1 MLPGLYGYTSLLDAY
16 TSTYYDVDMWRT
28 CSCQALIKHLN
39 RIYSYMLIMAKQ
51 GLRFY
56 AKTKQLTLTD
66 AYMDKAVFIKNYG
79 CSSNTADTEVM
90 AGCLTHAG
98 FHLAETESQADLL
111 IYNTCAVKG
120 PTENRI
126 LNDIKKAPTSK
137 KVIVAGCLPK
147 ISYERLCHEAHFDG
161 VVGPAWGSDIVAVA
175 TRVLA
180 GEKVIALDSP
190 REMPALNLPRQ
201 TSNPAVSVL
210 PINFGCLGSCA
221 YCCVVFARGKLRSY
235 GIREIVKRIQTDYAA
250 GAREFW
256 LTSQD
261 TASYGRDLHTN
272 LAELLLAVGAVNG
285 DFRARVGMMT
295 PNLVL
300 DMSEKL
306 LCAYGSSKVFKFL
319 HLPVQSGDDGVL
331 KGMRRFYTTTQFKEI
346 VEAFRAEFP
355 DLTLA
360 TDLIVGYPGETE
372 EAFQNTLRLLEEVK
386 PDITNVSKF
395 FARPKTASWEVK
407 DELVDKEETKRRSAV
422 AAELAK
428 KISADCNLRWVGWT
442 GEVLIDERGKVPGS
456 LVGRNFAYKPI
467 VINSSEDLLGKTR
480 KVRVVEALG
489 TYLKGEFLVEEEEEG
504 KVWVVKPHNNS
515 G

>member
-1 MLPGLYGYTSLLDAY
+1 M
-16 TSTYYDVDMWRT
+16 
-28 CSCQALIKHLN
+28 H
-39 RIYSYMLIMAKQ
+39 
-51 GLRFY
+51 
-56 AKTKQLTLTD
+56 KT
-66 AYMDKAVFIKNYG
+66 VFIKNYG

-90 AGCLTHAG
+90 AGCLAHAG
-98 FHLAETESQADLL
+98 FHLAETEAQADLL

-120 PTENRI
+120 PTENRV
-126 LNDIKKAPTSK
+126 LNDVKTAPTNK
-137 KVIVAGCLPK
+137 KIIVAGCLPK
-147 ISYERLCHEAHFDG
+147 ISYERLCRETHFDG

-180 GEKVIALDSP
+180 GERVIALDSP
-190 REMPALNLPRQ
+190 KEMPALSLPRK
-201 TSNPAVSVL
+201 TSNPAVSVV

-235 GIREIVKRIQTDYAA
+235 KINDIVERIQADYAA
-250 GAREFW
+250 GTREFW

-272 LAELLLAVGAVNG
+272 LAELLLAVGAAKG
-285 DFRARVGMMT
+285 DFRVRVGMMT
-295 PNLVL
+295 PNLVF

-319 HLPVQSGDDGVL
+319 HLPVQSGDDAVL
-331 KGMRRFYTTTQFKEI
+331 KGMHRSYTATQFKEI

-360 TDLIVGYPGETE
+360 TDVIVGYPGETE

-386 PDITNVSKF
+386 PDVTNVSKF
-395 FARPKTASWEVK
+395 FARPKTAAWEMK

-422 AAELAK
+422 AAELVK
-428 KISADCNLRWVGWT
+428 KISAERNRRWIGWT
-442 GEVLIDERGKVPGS
+442 GEVLIDERGKVAGS

-467 VINSSEDLLGKTR
+467 VVKSTEDLLGKAR

-489 TYLKGEFLVEEEEEG
+489 TYLKGELVDEEEEEG
-504 KVWVVKPHNNS
+504 KVWVVKPRSNS
-515 G
+515 ANK